1 MMKTPNLGAMID
13 TRHGGKQTAFIAPL
27 ADGTAQEIT
36 FAELNT
42 RADGIGRALLARGH
56 RTGERVAILG
66 RNSIDYIASLLG
78 ILRAGL
84 VAVPINFKFPSDTL
98 ENILRDSGARLLL
111 GDADQLSR
119 ATAND
124 LPRVVFNSTG
134 DDGLA
139 AFIDPGVLAPF
150 PAGPEDLALLLYT
163 SGSTGMPKGVRL
175 THASHAWVVR
185 TRLANHE
192 LEGERVLIAAPLYH
206 MNALALVLLTLASH
220 VATVLLPQFN
230 ARDYIN
236 AITRYRCSWLTAV
249 PPMIAMMLQEKDL
262 LARSDLSCVR
272 VVRMGSAP
280 VTDSLFQQIGQL
292 LPKARIINAYGTT
305 EGGPVVFAPHPD
317 GIPTP
322 RQAAGVAHP
331 QVSLR
336 LRDPQGRE
344 AARGILELKS
354 PGLMQ
359 GYHQRPDLRPPFTDD
374 GYYITGDVF
383 ARDEQG
389 FYTFIGRLDDMFVSG
404 AENIYPS
411 EVEHLIERHPA
422 VQQACVVPIADE
434 IKGTKPVAFVILRPG
449 QRAGADELKA
459 FTLSR
464 GAAYLH
470 PRHIWLVD
478 AFPLAGT
485 NKIDRRALLL
495 EAERRIHQ
503 DGALPQANSGAQ
515 HGI

>member
-1 MMKTPNLGAMID
+1 MTQTTNLGATID
-13 TRHGGKQTAFIAPL
+13 TRQPGGQIAFIAPREGE
-27 ADGTAQEIT
+27 AVQEIT
-36 FAELNT
+36 FGELGA
-42 RADGIGRALLARGH
+42 RADAIGRALLARGY

-66 RNSIDYIASLLG
+66 RNSIDYVASLLG

-84 VAVPINFKFPSDTL
+84 VAVPINFKFPVETL
-98 ENILRDSGARLLL
+98 DNILRDSGARLLL
-111 GDADQLSR
+111 GDGDQLSR
-119 ATAND
+119 PQND
-124 LPRVVFNSTG
+124 LPRVVFNSPAA
-134 DDGLA
+134 DGLA
-139 AFIDPGVLAPF
+139 AFMDPGELSPF
-150 PAGPEDLALLLYT
+150 AAGPDALALLLYT

-185 TRLANHE
+185 TRLENHE

-206 MNALALVLLTLASH
+206 MNALALALLTLASH

-249 PPMIAMMLQEKDL
+249 PPMIAMMLREKAL
-262 LARSDLSCVR
+262 LAQSDLTCVR

-322 RQAAGVAHP
+322 RLAAGAAHP

-336 LRDPQGRE
+336 LRDPAGHE

-383 ARDEQG
+383 ERDHQG

-422 VQQACVVPIADE
+422 VQQACVVPVADE

-449 QRAGADELKA
+449 RQASAGELKA
-459 FTLSR
+459 FTLSH

-478 AFPLAGT
+478 GFPLAGT

-495 EAERRIHQ
+495 EAGRRIHQ
-503 DGALPQANSGAQ
+503 DSASPQANPGAQ